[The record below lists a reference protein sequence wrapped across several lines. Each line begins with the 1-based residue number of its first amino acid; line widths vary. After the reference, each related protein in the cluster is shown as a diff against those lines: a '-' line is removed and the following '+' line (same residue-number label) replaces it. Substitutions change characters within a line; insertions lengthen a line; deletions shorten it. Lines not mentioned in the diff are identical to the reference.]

1 MILTKMADSKKCPTT
16 QSDLTANGF
25 HQATLND
32 KREMAFD
39 RFGVST
45 PSRDKIT
52 ACTTSQHNITSAMCK
67 MKTPGHVLAFDATWD
82 RSALVSNC
90 GSS

>member
-1 MILTKMADSKKCPTT
+1 MTDSTKCPKT

-25 HQATLND
+25 YQATLND
-32 KREMAFD
+32 KREMAYD
-39 RFGVST
+39 RIGVAT
-45 PSRDKIT
+45 PSSDKIT
-52 ACTTSQHNITSAMCK
+52 DCKTASHNITSAMCK

-90 GSS
+90 DVSK